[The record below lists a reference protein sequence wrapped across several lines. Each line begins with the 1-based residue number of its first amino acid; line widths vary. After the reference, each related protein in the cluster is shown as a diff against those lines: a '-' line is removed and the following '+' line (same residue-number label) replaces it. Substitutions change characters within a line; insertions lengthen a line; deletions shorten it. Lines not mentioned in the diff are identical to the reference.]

1 MKSLFRK
8 TLAVLLAAVTLLS
21 LSGNALA
28 LGTPAA
34 ERKESAAPPAWLSAL
49 LPGAEKNAES
59 VRAALEALARD
70 YVLFLQA
77 EALKL
82 QTMKPEELNA
92 YLDTIRES
100 VSSGNFAKLE
110 ALSEYVKRV
119 LSEQDAD
126 GKTGLDALAELL
138 RRAREASGVSVPEGV
153 ELSEKDRSAVLLS
166 TWLGLKLAWLTA
178 AQLARLAGYTCS
190 AALVD
195 YAVLGQNYVELS
207 GRFFR
212 KILKTKTY
220 QNFLAE
226 VKSGKRQLDRGYVL
240 SHELKEN
247 QDLFFSLHSC
257 TYTVSKVGLRY
268 VTTVTDLFDF
278 DLYQQNDNPFV
289 SLVNSWGWLS
299 ANIGVL
305 REISVNIVF

>member
-1 MKSLFRK
+1 MKTTIKKF
-8 TLAVLLAAVTLLS
+8 LAVLLAAVTLLS

-28 LGTPAA
+28 LGAPAA
-34 ERKESAAPPAWLSAL
+34 EQKQTAASSAWLSAL
-49 LPGAEKNAES
+49 LPGAETNAES
-59 VRAALEALARD
+59 VRAALETLAKD

-126 GKTGLDALAELL
+126 GKTGLDTLEELL

-166 TWLGLKLAWLTA
+166 TWLGLKLAWLAA
-178 AQLARLAGYTCS
+178 AQLARLAGYTS
-190 AALVD
+190 AAEQV
-195 YAVLGQNYVELS
+195 
-207 GRFFR
+207 
-212 KILKTKTY
+212 
-220 QNFLAE
+220 
-226 VKSGKRQLDRGYVL
+226 
-240 SHELKEN
+240 
-247 QDLFFSLHSC
+247 
-257 TYTVSKVGLRY
+257 
-268 VTTVTDLFDF
+268 
-278 DLYQQNDNPFV
+278 
-289 SLVNSWGWLS
+289 
-299 ANIGVL
+299 
-305 REISVNIVF
+305 